1 MQAIIAYARLE
12 MRCDCE
18 AGGDTQMAMSL
29 VPSSA
34 AFRFTDRG
42 VTPLTGLSVSASLS
56 SSEARPPSPNFRSE
70 AESLHLQNAHCGAGL
85 TACTSHLLQGL
96 PPTHGP
102 GAFTPSLPQYQSWY
116 RRGTGLQARSAPK
129 PKLGPQR
136 PDLCTSCGETG
147 YKNSLRGQDYTCLG
161 SLCVTLKSPF
171 RILA

>member
-1 MQAIIAYARLE
+1 